1 MADSILN
8 AQQEQTTALPL
19 KSVYQKTTKCLRL
32 QELITVTII
41 SPHVT
46 DIEIIYD
53 TETMAPTEDYYNTY
67 HITKRIQTNVMYI
80 LSTFWIRPS
89 KI

>member
-1 MADSILN
+1 MLSKNRSVL
-8 AQQEQTTALPL
+8 LL
-19 KSVYQKTTKCLRL
+19 KPIYQKTTTCLGPK
-32 QELITVTII
+32 ELRTLTKSLLVLWTTLGL
-41 SPHVT
+41 ST
-46 DIEIIYD
+46 D

-67 HITKRIQTNVMYI
+67 HITKRIQTNAMYI